1 MKDAN
6 VIVRYCNIDQK
17 QAKII
22 GFSLVCGER
31 VLDDRHLPSE
41 FGHGG
46 RLRWNF
52 KTCLTHPGIRI
63 INAYTS
69 IKLAFASVHVRRHD

>member
-6 VIVRYCNIDQK
+6 VMVRYCNIDQK
-17 QAKII
+17 RANIV

-31 VLDDRHLPSE
+31 VLDGHLPSE

-46 RLRWNF
+46 RLR
-52 KTCLTHPGIRI
+52 
-63 INAYTS
+63 
-69 IKLAFASVHVRRHD
+69 